1 MGAPGPHA
9 LWGRSGECHELDAA
23 LGAVMGGES
32 AVLVIRGEPGIGKS
46 ALLRYAAQRAG
57 DFRVARVAGIE
68 SELEMPFAALHQL
81 CSPMLAHLESLPE
94 PQAHALMVAFGM
106 TSGNAPDRFLL
117 GLAAL
122 GLLAEAARPGPL
134 VCLVDDAQ
142 WLDEASRQVLGVVS
156 RRLQAE
162 SVFLV
167 LAVRETSDERLF
179 PGLPELTL
187 RGLEEGDAL
196 AFVAASVAGP
206 LDPSVVGRLV
216 AETGGNP
223 LALLELLKG
232 TSEAELAGGFAVPP
246 GSTLAGP
253 LKDHYMNVV
262 RTLPEPTQRLMLL
275 AAADPTG
282 DATLLW
288 RAAQLLRLGHEAAQ
302 EAHDRQLLE
311 IGSSVRF
318 RHPLVRSAA
327 YAAGS
332 AQDRRS
338 VHLALAE
345 VTDSETDP
353 DRRVWHLAAGA
364 SGADEDIASALEG
377 VADRAQARAGLSA
390 AAAFLRRA
398 VELTPEPGRRTERAL
413 SAAHASLH
421 AGTFDVALGLLA
433 EAHANAVDGFQ
444 RARVE
449 ELRGEVARAASS
461 GSQAPLLLVEAARS
475 LEPLDAAHAIGT
487 YLEAWGAALVAGG
500 LAAPGGGLVEVSVA
514 ARSSLAA
521 VSRSRGQPSHL
532 LLEGLTKMVLDGE
545 GAATAALRQA
555 VTAFL
560 RDEPSTDQW
569 LHWGVLATNAA
580 LALWDF
586 DSWDAVSARLVAL
599 ARESGA
605 LATLAGALNVQR
617 VAAVWLGDVERASSL
632 GLEERIVKEVTGTQR
647 ASYGDLF
654 IVAYQGVPDRASSL
668 IATSVQEAT
677 SRGEGLGAQIGDR
690 ATAILNIGL
699 GRYAE
704 ALTAAQHAAK
714 ENLGPFTAQALPDLV
729 EAAARCG
736 ETELADQALTRL
748 RAATAVDGS
757 DWAAGLAARCGALL
771 RRGHA
776 AENDYAEAV
785 ERLGNTRL
793 RLEVARTRLLYG
805 EWLRREGRRVDARDQ
820 LHAAYETFAH
830 LGAEAFADRAR
841 RELLATGEKVRRRQV
856 DTVNDLTAQ
865 EDHIARLARD
875 GRTNPEIAAELFI
888 SARTVEWHLRKV
900 FAKLGVTSRRG
911 LKEALPARS
920 QFHPLGQVG

>member
-1 MGAPGPHA
+1 VSPA
-9 LWGRSGECHELDAA
+9 
-23 LGAVMGGES
+23 S
-32 AVLVIRGEPGIGKS
+32 ASRHYFGTPRAEP
-46 ALLRYAAQRAG
+46 RV
-57 DFRVARVAGIE
+57 FREARVTGVE
-68 SELEMPFAALHQL
+68 SEIELPFAALHQL

-94 PQAHALMVAFGM
+94 PQARALMVGFGLKPG
-106 TSGNAPDRFLL
+106 SAPDRFLV
-117 GLAAL
+117 GLAVL
-122 GLLAEAARPGPL
+122 GLLAEAATPGPL
-134 VCLVDDAQ
+134 LCLVDDAQ

-156 RRLQAE
+156 RRLQGE

-167 LAVRETSDERLF
+167 LAVRETSEERLF

-187 RGLEEGDAL
+187 HGLEEGDAVAL
-196 AFVAASVAGP
+196 VAASVAGP
-206 LDPSVVGRLV
+206 LDPRVVGRLV

-232 TSEAELAGGFAVPP
+232 TSEAELAGGFAAPP

-253 LKDHYMNVV
+253 LTDHYVSVV
-262 RTLPEPTQRLMLL
+262 RTLPEPAQRLMLL

-288 RAAQLLRLGHEAAQ
+288 RAAQLLGLGHEAAQ

-311 IGSSVRF
+311 IGSSVHF

-345 VTDSETDP
+345 VTDPETDP

-364 SGADEDIASALEG
+364 SGPDDDIASALEG
-377 VADRAQARAGLSA
+377 VADRAQERAGLSA
-390 AAAFLRRA
+390 AAVFLRRA
-398 VELTPEPGRRTERAL
+398 VELTPDPGRRTERAL

-421 AGTFDVALGLLA
+421 AGTFDVTLGLLA
-433 EAHANAVDGFQ
+433 EADANAVNALQ
-444 RARVE
+444 RARID
-449 ELRGEVARAASS
+449 ELRREVARAANS
-461 GSQAPLLLVEAARS
+461 GSQAPLLLVEAARRLDS
-475 LEPLDAAHAIGT
+475 LDGPRARET
-487 YLEAWGAALVAGG
+487 YLDAWGAAVVAGR
-500 LAAPGGGLVEVSVA
+500 LAAPGGDLVEVSAA
-514 ARSSLAA
+514 ARSAPSAA
-521 VSRSRGQPSHL
+521 QIPRARPQPPDL
-532 LLEGLTKMVLDGE
+532 LLDGLTTVVLDGQ
-545 GAATAALRQA
+545 GAATATLRKA

-560 RDEPSTDQW
+560 LDQPSPDQW
-569 LHWGVLATNAA
+569 LHWGVLAANAA

-586 DSWDAVSARLVAL
+586 DSWDAVIARHVAL

-605 LATLAGALNVQR
+605 LASLAAALNVHR
-617 VAAVWLGDVERASSL
+617 VVALWSGDVEQASSL
-632 GLEERIVKEVTGTQR
+632 GLEERIVKGVTGTQR

-654 IVAYQGVPDRASSL
+654 IVAYQGAPDRASSL
-668 IATSVQEAT
+668 IATTVQEAT

-699 GRYAE
+699 GRYAD
-704 ALTAAQHAAK
+704 ALTAAQHAANG
-714 ENLGPFTAQALPDLV
+714 NLGPFTAQALPDLV

-736 ETELADQALTRL
+736 ETELAGEALARL
-748 RAATAVDGS
+748 QVATAVDGS
-757 DWAAGLAARCGALL
+757 DWAAGLAARCRALTTQG
-771 RRGHA
+771 RPA
-776 AENDYAEAV
+776 DNDYAEAV
-785 ERLGNTRL
+785 ERLGHTRL
-793 RLEVARTRLLYG
+793 RLELARTRLLYG

-820 LHAAYETFAH
+820 LHPAYDTFAH

-900 FAKLGVTSRRG
+900 FAKLGVTNRKG
-911 LKEALPARS
+911 LKESLPARS
-920 QFHPLGQVG
+920 QFHRLSQVG